1 MRIAI
6 FFYADVV
13 YVYNYAIENIRNVNE
28 IVCVYNYTNK
38 YYKVG

>member
-13 YVYNYAIENIRNVNE
+13 YVYNYAIENIRNVYK
-28 IVCVYNYTNK
+28 IIYVYNYTNK
-38 YYKVG
+38 YYKAG